1 MKKILFV
8 SLNDDP
14 FSLAY
19 GGSQR
24 TNLLLQACAACG
36 TVDVICFQDL
46 SSEHDMGDNVRIIY
60 GQSLERLRKK
70 GFQLFLNNIHNNLF
84 SWRIDDKNKV
94 DSGKESIIDSFVQQ
108 KPYDWIVTRYMN
120 HALSMGLIKYA
131 DRLVVDIDDSPV
143 DKAMD
148 RVKTASTLPSK
159 VIKWLYVQGVRK
171 AVRSFTAK
179 VAVTFFSNPLHALKY
194 NTRFLPNIPFHNAN
208 IQDISFE
215 RISRGRLL
223 FVGLMSY
230 YPNYLG
236 MDHFLT
242 HIYPYLD
249 STINWEIHICG
260 RDLDESY
267 QKKWST
273 IKGVRYLGFVEDLS
287 KEYSESEIVIV
298 PIYHGSGTCIKVL
311 EAMQMHRMV
320 ITTPKGARGYD
331 GILASGEDYLLA
343 NNDKEYISL
352 LNKSINNIPLQTAV
366 TEHASKI
373 IENRYN
379 RSAVINTVKNALL

>member
-8 SLNDDP
+8 SPNEDP

-179 VAVTFFSNPLHALKY
+179 VAVTFFFKSTSCLK
-194 NTRFLPNIPFHNAN
+194 
-208 IQDISFE
+208 
-215 RISRGRLL
+215 
-223 FVGLMSY
+223 V
-230 YPNYLG
+230 
-236 MDHFLT
+236 
-242 HIYPYLD
+242 
-249 STINWEIHICG
+249 
-260 RDLDESY
+260 
-267 QKKWST
+267 
-273 IKGVRYLGFVEDLS
+273 
-287 KEYSESEIVIV
+287 
-298 PIYHGSGTCIKVL
+298 
-311 EAMQMHRMV
+311 
-320 ITTPKGARGYD
+320 
-331 GILASGEDYLLA
+331 
-343 NNDKEYISL
+343 
-352 LNKSINNIPLQTAV
+352 
-366 TEHASKI
+366 
-373 IENRYN
+373 
-379 RSAVINTVKNALL
+379 